1 MEWGSGGGRGERGGI
16 VTYLAG
22 FVLGD
27 FVLGVLSTLFAL
39 AVGAAGF
46 GNLGCKG
53 FGVSI
58 ARLGGGGGGGG
69 GGAVAQR
76 LEG

>member
-1 MEWGSGGGRGERGGI
+1 MVVVEEEDEGGGGI
-16 VTYLAG
+16 VTYLSG

-27 FVLGVLSTLFAL
+27 FVLGVLSTLFAF

-46 GNLGCKG
+46 GDLGCEG

-58 ARLGGGGGGGG
+58 ARFGGEGT
-69 GGAVAQR
+69 VAQR

>member
-1 MEWGSGGGRGERGGI
+1 MEWGSGGGRGEKGGEI
-16 VTYLAG
+16 VTYLSG

-46 GNLGCKG
+46 GNLGCES

-58 ARLGGGGGGGG
+58 ARLGGGALKGFESEHS
-69 GGAVAQR
+69 QC
-76 LEG
+76 